1 MEMYK
6 VRGLCT
12 ISFEME
18 VIAKNKEEA
27 EEIGYNTRL
36 LTGWEDNSVYID
48 GGTVKVYGEP
58 RDVEAELIEVGSNM
72 KAINIEWDVDCEE
85 DLQNLPT
92 EIDIPD
98 WIEEDEYEGIC
109 DYITDVTGY
118 CHIRHDLV
126 KSVG

>member
-1 MEMYK
+1 MKKYK

-18 VIAKNKEEA
+18 VVAENREEA
-27 EEIGYNTRL
+27 EEMGYNASLQTEWN
-36 LTGWEDNSVYID
+36 GNSVFFND
-48 GGTVKVYGEP
+48 GTVKVYGEP

-98 WIEEDEYEGIC
+98 WIEEDEYEGIV
-109 DYITDVTGY
+109 DYLTDVTGY
-118 CHIRHDLV
+118 CHIRYDLV